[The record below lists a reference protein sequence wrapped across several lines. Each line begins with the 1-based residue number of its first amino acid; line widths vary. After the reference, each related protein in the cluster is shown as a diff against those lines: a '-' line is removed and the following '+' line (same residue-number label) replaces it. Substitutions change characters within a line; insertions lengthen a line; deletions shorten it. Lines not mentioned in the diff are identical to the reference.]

1 MNGFTEV
8 LGALWRQ
15 RAGAGAAGRDL
26 PKAEPFVYRPANA
39 PPRFVVGILER
50 DTAPIEVRTF
60 AIPPL
65 GILPGMIHLQHDCLE
80 LRLSGRMTRFKIAR
94 LVAQESNQLVLEL
107 S

>member
-1 MNGFTEV
+1 MDGFTEV
-8 LGALWRQ
+8 LRALWRQ
-15 RAGAGAAGRDL
+15 RAGVAGTDL

-39 PPRFVVGILER
+39 PPHFVVGILER

-65 GILPGMIHLQHDCLE
+65 GILPGTIDLQDDRLE
-80 LRLSGRMTRFKIAR
+80 LILEGRMTRLKIAR
-94 LVAQESNQLVLEL
+94 VVAQESGQLVLEL